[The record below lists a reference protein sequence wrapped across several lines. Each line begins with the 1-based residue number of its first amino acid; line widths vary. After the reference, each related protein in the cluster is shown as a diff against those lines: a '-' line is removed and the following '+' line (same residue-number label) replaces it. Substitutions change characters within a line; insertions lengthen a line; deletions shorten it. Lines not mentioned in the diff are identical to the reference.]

1 MHYSIIYTYNPV
13 HRFYVFRRYY
23 IVILRRL
30 KTKIYLKYISI
41 KYVTVDIHVLWHLLI
56 VTRFIVV
63 YFKETLASAPW
74 RWREI
79 LTPKYVGSMWK
90 IMHVNYIIVHMFGFT
105 WVFTELNV
113 LFLDTEC
120 RPAANTVPFRGNSFS
135 AFSASYLPVPAT
147 LTRTLYST
155 EL

>member
-63 YFKETLASAPW
+63 YFKETLASAP
-74 RWREI
+74 
-79 LTPKYVGSMWK
+79 
-90 IMHVNYIIVHMFGFT
+90 
-105 WVFTELNV
+105 
-113 LFLDTEC
+113 
-120 RPAANTVPFRGNSFS
+120 
-135 AFSASYLPVPAT
+135 
-147 LTRTLYST
+147 
-155 EL
+155 